1 MVEWIKIVGVG
12 GIGLVLGVL
21 LDRAISDRKVG
32 TGVIVVPNG
41 PAGYPFVANVYGMD
55 FLKNNPERGIARWGI
70 SGNSRAEAMYG
81 VANTLKRNP
90 GMVAP

>member
-1 MVEWIKIVGVG
+1 MVKWIKIVGVG
-12 GIGLVLGVL
+12 GVGLVLGVL

-41 PAGYPFVANVYGMD
+41 PAGYPFVAKVYGMD
-55 FLKNNPERGIARWGI
+55 FPANNPERGVSKWGV
-70 SGNSRAEAMYG
+70 SGHSRADAMYG
-81 VANTLKRNP
+81 VANTLTLNP